1 LPICSAGTAV
11 PLAFAYSIPNSDDD
25 FPCSSYHC
33 KTNSLKFLMNVLVE
47 TQETKGNNSN
57 LADHQLGQCNYGN
70 EVMRYSG
77 HVLFP
82 AAAIAKCA
90 VSLSVGNKEQD
101 CHSEDIKAHNGFMAM
116 SNPSPSC

>member
-1 LPICSAGTAV
+1 
-11 PLAFAYSIPNSDDD
+11 
-25 FPCSSYHC
+25 
-33 KTNSLKFLMNVLVE
+33 MNVLVE

-57 LADHQLGQCNYGN
+57 LADHQLGQWNYGN

-82 AAAIAKCA
+82 ATAIAKCA

-116 SNPSPSC
+116 SNPSPSCWMSLDHAMWLLILVSSEYHVRDGNKQAVSDLVKDPNPRL